1 MGLPTQHMS
10 KLLSQPDL
18 GRNQG
23 SETEVTAAVPCVTH
37 SAPFNKVLAEQQIQV
52 FLFGTF
58 SAYLYLFLCSGQGV
72 ISEGAYLDSLNLIP
86 RTHMI
91 DRINSRMSPDSQHAH
106 RWNCSHIY
114 THMCPS
120 KQNVIKY
127 WDLIS

>member
-1 MGLPTQHMS
+1 MGLPTQHMR

-58 SAYLYLFLCSGQGV
+58 SAYLYLFLYSGQGV
-72 ISEGAYLDSLNLIP
+72 ISKGTYLDSLSLIP
-86 RTHMI
+86 RTHMT
-91 DRINSRMSPDSQHAH
+91 D
-106 RWNCSHIY
+106 
-114 THMCPS
+114 
-120 KQNVIKY
+120 
-127 WDLIS
+127 